1 MAVINCMLFMTGAMC
16 IATMIFLLFGLAKKW
31 IEFDERILSAMIEL
45 IIIALIMF
53 KLWSL

>member
-1 MAVINCMLFMTGAMC
+1 MALINCLLFVTGGMC
-16 IATMIFLLFGLAKKW
+16 IATMIFLLFGLSKKW
-31 IEFDERILSAMIEL
+31 IDFDDRFLSAIIEL